1 MDTPSTG
8 EPSNAPLSPESAVD
22 AFASALEPVKA
33 PEKTP
38 EALEAE
44 KLEDEAR
51 KAAES
56 DDGEPNTQEEG
67 DDAAGE
73 KVTIEVDGKTVELSK
88 AELAD
93 FYKNGLRQAD
103 YTKKTME
110 VADARKAAEAET
122 AKARQERQVYAQG
135 LQKNALQLE
144 AVIEQQQ
151 KIDWEKLIEADPV
164 EALRQQH
171 LLQRRQAAW
180 QETHQQLQL
189 IAEQSQAEQVQ
200 HMQSY
205 RAEQQEKLIAK
216 LPDWKDPVKAKAGSA
231 ELSEYLKSQGFED
244 AELKATFDHR
254 AVVLGH
260 KAMKYDQM
268 MEKARAAA
276 KKVQALPQKVVRP
289 GVGDTPNLDRRSSAM
304 KQLSKTGRVED
315 AVALF
320 DQFV

>member
-1 MDTPSTG
+1 LDNPSG

-22 AFASALEPVKA
+22 AFASALEPVK
-33 PEKTP
+33 EQDKTP

-44 KLEDEAR
+44 ELE
-51 KAAES
+51 KAAKEQAES
-56 DDGEPNTQEEG
+56 GEGEPNTQEEG

-93 FYKNGLRQAD
+93 YYKNGLRQAD

-110 VADARKAAEAET
+110 VADARKTAET
-122 AKARQERQVYAQG
+122 EIAKARQERQVYAQN
-135 LQKNALQLE
+135 LQRNALQLE
-144 AVIEQQQ
+144 AVMEQQKQ
-151 KIDWEKLIEADPV
+151 IDWNALIEADPI
-164 EALRQQH
+164 EAMKQRH
-171 LLQRRQAAW
+171 LFDQRQAAH
-180 QETHQQLQL
+180 QQTLQQLQF
-189 IAEQSQAEQVQ
+189 IEEQTKAEQAQ
-200 HMQSY
+200 HMMSY
-205 RAEQQEKLIAK
+205 RAEQQEKLLAK
-216 LPDWKDPVKAKAGSA
+216 LPDWKDPVKAKAASA

-268 MEKARAAA
+268 MEKAKAAA

-304 KQLSKTGRVED
+304 RQLSKTGRVED
-315 AVALF
+315 AAALF